1 MLSEQ
6 RKNRITASLV
16 GAILG
21 VAPYMKRSD
30 AMRLMVR
37 EYHNAPR
44 EFEGNIATEYGSFNE
59 DNAKFDFELK
69 GFEVKPSQ
77 FYISGQI
84 DWLGATP
91 DGEIGDDA
99 LLEIKCPYGQ
109 RDAIPPKFKTA
120 EQQPHYYAQM
130 QIQMFCAKK
139 TRCYFYQWSQHGDAL
154 EVVELNNFWL
164 EENLPKIAEF
174 YGEFLEEVKNHD
186 QYLCDEIEAPE
197 LAAAYQAAKAH
208 VELAQAQLEK
218 AKQALI
224 DRAGGN
230 KCTISGLLVC
240 PVEREGSV
248 SYAKALKDLAPGA
261 DLSAYKG
268 KPSSYWV
275 IK

>member
-1 MLSEQ
+1 
-6 RKNRITASLV
+6 
-16 GAILG
+16 
-21 VAPYMKRSD
+21 MKRGD

-37 EYHNAPR
+37 EYHNAPK
-44 EFEGNIATEYGSFNE
+44 EFNGNIATEYGQFNE

-69 GFEVKPSQ
+69 GFEVKKSQ
-77 FYISGQI
+77 FYISDQI

-91 DGEIGDDA
+91 DGEIGEDA

-109 RDAIPPKFKTA
+109 RDANPPQFKTA

-174 YGEFLEEVKNHD
+174 YGEFLEAAKNPD
-186 QYLCDEIEAPE
+186 QYLCDEIDAPE
-197 LAAAYQAAKAH
+197 LAADYQAAKAH
-208 VELAQAQLEK
+208 AELAQAQLEK

-230 KCTISGLLVC
+230 KCTISGLLVY

-248 SYAKALKDLAPGA
+248 SYAKALKDLAPNA
-261 DLSAYKG
+261 DLEAYRGKG
-268 KPSSYWV
+268 SSYWV